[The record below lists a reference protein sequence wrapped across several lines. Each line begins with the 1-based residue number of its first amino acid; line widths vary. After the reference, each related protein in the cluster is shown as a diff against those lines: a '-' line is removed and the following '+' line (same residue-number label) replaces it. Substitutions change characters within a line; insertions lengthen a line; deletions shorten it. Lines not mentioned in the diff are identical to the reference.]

1 MCGLLKLL
9 SATSLQIHKR
19 VLVYNVRVD
28 RSAVSL
34 QICNQGS
41 IEYRTT
47 SWPMDNKTNSKILV
61 VKLLQLTTMMSITCW
76 QAYLLAVLLEL
87 TTMMS
92 ITCWQAYL
100 LAVLIVFVAYA
111 VVRCLSVCLF
121 IRPSRLCIKTS
132 KHSQNSHKNRDF
144 RPISRFILEMIQDR
158 ASYCGTEIETRTRSI
173 EQCYFQWSWV
183 TLQFKVTTLFN
194 VK

>member
-1 MCGLLKLL
+1 VCGLLKLL

-61 VKLLQLTTMMSITCW
+61 VKLLQ
-76 QAYLLAVLLEL
+76 L